1 MDSQDFINLAL
12 GAISFLGGWVVKN
25 LQDSMKSLRDADER
39 LTLKVQSI
47 EVLVAGQYIKR
58 EDFDKTISA
67 LFTKLDKI
75 ESKLDMKANRADCP
89 SVTHQRTHLKP
100 ALIWSSPSRDSR
112 RRLIPARVAK
122 SPSVNAVL
130 NCARVPLIVLLP
142 RARVLFVRVE
152 VEAIVGT
159 AEPATLNEA
168 TTATAPAA
176 STVIRSTPPVTT
188 AKASV
193 PVLRIPLFES
203 EEN

>member
-89 SVTHQRTHLKP
+89 SVTNQ
-100 ALIWSSPSRDSR
+100 
-112 RRLIPARVAK
+112 
-122 SPSVNAVL
+122 
-130 NCARVPLIVLLP
+130 
-142 RARVLFVRVE
+142 
-152 VEAIVGT
+152 
-159 AEPATLNEA
+159 
-168 TTATAPAA
+168 
-176 STVIRSTPPVTT
+176 
-188 AKASV
+188 
-193 PVLRIPLFES
+193 
-203 EEN
+203 

>member
-25 LQDSMKSLRDADER
+25 LQDSMKSLRDSDER

-89 SVTHQRTHLKP
+89 SVTHQ
-100 ALIWSSPSRDSR
+100 
-112 RRLIPARVAK
+112 
-122 SPSVNAVL
+122 
-130 NCARVPLIVLLP
+130 
-142 RARVLFVRVE
+142 
-152 VEAIVGT
+152 
-159 AEPATLNEA
+159 
-168 TTATAPAA
+168 
-176 STVIRSTPPVTT
+176 
-188 AKASV
+188 
-193 PVLRIPLFES
+193 
-203 EEN
+203 

>member
-75 ESKLDMKANRADCP
+75 ESKLDMKANRSECP
-89 SVTHQRTHLKP
+89 SVTHQ
-100 ALIWSSPSRDSR
+100 
-112 RRLIPARVAK
+112 
-122 SPSVNAVL
+122 
-130 NCARVPLIVLLP
+130 
-142 RARVLFVRVE
+142 
-152 VEAIVGT
+152 
-159 AEPATLNEA
+159 
-168 TTATAPAA
+168 
-176 STVIRSTPPVTT
+176 
-188 AKASV
+188 
-193 PVLRIPLFES
+193 
-203 EEN
+203 

>member
-12 GAISFLGGWVVKN
+12 GAISFVGGWVVKN

-89 SVTHQRTHLKP
+89 SVTHQ
-100 ALIWSSPSRDSR
+100 
-112 RRLIPARVAK
+112 
-122 SPSVNAVL
+122 
-130 NCARVPLIVLLP
+130 
-142 RARVLFVRVE
+142 
-152 VEAIVGT
+152 
-159 AEPATLNEA
+159 
-168 TTATAPAA
+168 
-176 STVIRSTPPVTT
+176 
-188 AKASV
+188 
-193 PVLRIPLFES
+193 
-203 EEN
+203 